1 METET
6 TLRTRKHVTKSVQI
20 QLEKMHVC
28 FQLLQ
33 DHVKDIILD
42 THTIQKLNLVS
53 ILPMAAVM
61 ETIIG
66 LSQMMSAKLSVL
78 KMIQIL
84 PNTWSTN
91 VAFQLNLGHVLETL
105 RGKSNK
111 TKYFNYL
118 IFLHKISID
127 N

>member
-42 THTIQKLNLVS
+42 MHTIQKLNLVS
-53 ILPMAAVM
+53 ILHMVDAM
-61 ETIIG
+61 GTITD
-66 LSQMMSAKLSVL
+66 LSQMMSARLFVL
-78 KMIQIL
+78 KMIQI
-84 PNTWSTN
+84 
-91 VAFQLNLGHVLETL
+91 
-105 RGKSNK
+105 
-111 TKYFNYL
+111 
-118 IFLHKISID
+118 
-127 N
+127 

>member
-33 DHVKDIILD
+33 DRVRGIIQDML
-42 THTIQKLNLVS
+42 TIQKLNLVS

-66 LSQMMSAKLSVL
+66 LSQMMSAKLFVL
-78 KMIQIL
+78 KMILIL
-84 PNTWSTN
+84 QNTWWTN
-91 VAFQLNLGHVLETL
+91 VAFQLSQAHV
-105 RGKSNK
+105 
-111 TKYFNYL
+111 
-118 IFLHKISID
+118 
-127 N
+127 